1 MKRLFAGTLTAMLAL
16 SLTACGQQEQGDAK
30 PVIYLYPEQE
40 TTVSVSLDYAGTLTA
55 TYPAYENGWT
65 VTAEPDGT
73 LYDENG
79 DEYSYL
85 FWEGENNTD
94 YDFSKGFCVAGADT
108 ADFLREKLAEIGLT
122 PREYNE
128 FIVYWLPKMQDNPY
142 NLISFQSEAY
152 TDAAKLDIDPTP
164 DSVLRVFMAWKPL
177 HRAQTIEP
185 QTFASFER
193 NGFTVVEWGGCEV
206 KEAQKN
212 RRNFGG
218 FSFKGFNPARYAAAA
233 LKCTAASK
241 PGWK

>member
-1 MKRLFAGTLTAMLAL
+1 MKKKVFATVLAGMMAL

-40 TTVSVSLDYAGTLTA
+40 TTVSVSLDYTGTLTA
-55 TYPAYENGWT
+55 TYPAYEDGWR

-85 FWEGENNTD
+85 FWEGENNID
-94 YDFSKGFCVAGADT
+94 YDFSTGFCVAGADT

-177 HRAQTIEP
+177 GRLQTIEP
-185 QTFASFER
+185 QTFTPFAR
-193 NGFTVVEWGGCEV
+193 DGFTVVEWGGCEV
-206 KEAQKN
+206 K
-212 RRNFGG
+212 
-218 FSFKGFNPARYAAAA
+218 
-233 LKCTAASK
+233 
-241 PGWK
+241 

>member
-1 MKRLFAGTLTAMLAL
+1 MKKLLLLLAL
-16 SLTACGQQEQGDAK
+16 TLLAAGLAGCGNSSGNVAVPEK
-30 PVIYLYPEQE
+30 PVLYLYPEE
-40 TTVSVSLDYAGTLTA
+40 EMEVTVTLDFDGTLTS
-55 TYPAYENGWT
+55 TYPAYGDGWT
-65 VTAEPDGT
+65 VTARPDGT
-73 LYDENG
+73 LTNPATG
-79 DEYSYL
+79 REYYCL
-85 FWEGENNTD
+85 FWEGITEAE
-94 YDFSKGFCVAGADT
+94 YDFSTGFCVAGADT

-177 HRAQTIEP
+177 HRAQNIEP

-206 KEAQKN
+206 K
-212 RRNFGG
+212 
-218 FSFKGFNPARYAAAA
+218 
-233 LKCTAASK
+233 
-241 PGWK
+241 

>member
-40 TTVSVSLDYAGTLTA
+40 TPVSVSLDYAGTLTA

-65 VTAEPDGT
+65 VTAEPDST

-94 YDFSKGFCVAGADT
+94 YDFSTGFCVAGADT

-164 DSVLRVFMAWKPL
+164 DSLLRVFMAWKPL
-177 HRAQTIEP
+177 GRLQTIEP
-185 QTFASFER
+185 QTFTPFAR
-193 NGFTVVEWGGCEV
+193 DGFTVVEWGGCEV
-206 KEAQKN
+206 K
-212 RRNFGG
+212 
-218 FSFKGFNPARYAAAA
+218 
-233 LKCTAASK
+233 
-241 PGWK
+241 

>member
-1 MKRLFAGTLTAMLAL
+1 MKRLLAGTLAAALAFGL
-16 SLTACGQQEQGDAK
+16 AGCVSDEECAEK
-30 PVIYLYPEQE
+30 PVIYLYPEQK
-40 TTVSVSLDYAGTLTA
+40 TAVSVSLDYAGTLTA

-128 FIVYWLPKMQDNPY
+128 FIVYWLPEMQDNPY
-142 NLISFQSEAY
+142 NLSSFQSERY
-152 TDAAKLDIDPTP
+152 PDTAKLDIDPTP

-177 HRAQTIEP
+177 HRAQNIEP
-185 QTFASFER
+185 QTFTPFAR
-193 NGFTVVEWGGCEV
+193 DGFTVVEWGGCEV
-206 KEAQKN
+206 K
-212 RRNFGG
+212 
-218 FSFKGFNPARYAAAA
+218 
-233 LKCTAASK
+233 
-241 PGWK
+241 

>member
-94 YDFSKGFCVAGADT
+94 YDFSTGFCVAGADT

-128 FIVYWLPKMQDNPY
+128 FIVYWLPQMQENPY
-142 NLISFQSEAY
+142 NLIAFQSDCY
-152 TDAAKLDIDPTP
+152 TQVAQLDISPAP
-164 DSVLRVFMAWKPL
+164 DTLLRVFMAWKPL
-177 HRAQTIEP
+177 EEKVDIPAQTLTAP
-185 QTFASFER
+185 TR
-193 NGFTVVEWGGCEV
+193 DGFTAVEWGGSRI
-206 KEAQKN
+206 N
-212 RRNFGG
+212 
-218 FSFKGFNPARYAAAA
+218 
-233 LKCTAASK
+233 
-241 PGWK
+241 

>member
-40 TTVSVSLDYAGTLTA
+40 TTVSVSLDYAGMLTA

-73 LYDENG
+73 LYDKNG
-79 DEYSYL
+79 NEYSYL
-85 FWEGENNTD
+85 FWEGENKTD
-94 YDFSKGFCVAGADT
+94 YDFSTGFCVAGADT

-206 KEAQKN
+206 K
-212 RRNFGG
+212 
-218 FSFKGFNPARYAAAA
+218 
-233 LKCTAASK
+233 
-241 PGWK
+241 

>member
-1 MKRLFAGTLTAMLAL
+1 MKKLLAGTLTAAFAL
-16 SLTACGQQEQGDAK
+16 GLTACGQQEECSAK

-55 TYPAYENGWT
+55 TYPAYEDGWT

-85 FWEGENNTD
+85 LWEGENNTD

-128 FIVYWLPKMQDNPY
+128 FIVYWLPKMEDNSY
-142 NLISFQSEAY
+142 NLISFQSERY
-152 TDAAKLDIDPTP
+152 TDTAKLDIDPTP

-177 HRAQTIEP
+177 HRPQNIEP
-185 QTFASFER
+185 QIFTPFAR
-193 NGFTVVEWGGCEV
+193 DGFTVVEWGGCEV
-206 KEAQKN
+206 K
-212 RRNFGG
+212 
-218 FSFKGFNPARYAAAA
+218 
-233 LKCTAASK
+233 
-241 PGWK
+241 

>member
-1 MKRLFAGTLTAMLAL
+1 MKRLLAGTLTAALAL
-16 SLTACGQQEQGDAK
+16 GLAGCTEPADEPLTEK

-40 TTVSVSLDYAGTLTA
+40 TMVSVSLDYAGTLTA
-55 TYPAYENGWT
+55 TYPAYEDGWH

-94 YDFSKGFCVAGADT
+94 YDFSTGFCVAGADT

-142 NLISFQSEAY
+142 NLIAFQSERY
-152 TDAAKLDIDPTP
+152 TDTAKLDIDPTP
-164 DSVLRVFMAWKPL
+164 DSLLRVFMAWKPL
-177 HRAQTIEP
+177 HRAQNIEP
-185 QTFASFER
+185 QMFAPFTR
-193 NGFTVVEWGGCEV
+193 DGFTVVEWGGCEV
-206 KEAQKN
+206 K
-212 RRNFGG
+212 
-218 FSFKGFNPARYAAAA
+218 
-233 LKCTAASK
+233 
-241 PGWK
+241 

>member
-1 MKRLFAGTLTAMLAL
+1 MKKLLAGTLTAAL
-16 SLTACGQQEQGDAK
+16 VLGLTGCAEPSSDEPLTEK

-55 TYPAYENGWT
+55 TYPAYENGWR

-85 FWEGENNTD
+85 FWEGENKTD
-94 YDFSKGFCVAGADT
+94 YDFSTGFCVAGADT

-142 NLISFQSEAY
+142 NLISFQSERY
-152 TDAAKLDIDPTP
+152 TDIAKLDIDPTP

-177 HRAQTIEP
+177 SKPQTIEP
-185 QTFASFER
+185 QTFTPFAR
-193 NGFTVVEWGGCEV
+193 DGFTVVEWGGCEV
-206 KEAQKN
+206 K
-212 RRNFGG
+212 
-218 FSFKGFNPARYAAAA
+218 
-233 LKCTAASK
+233 
-241 PGWK
+241 

>member
-1 MKRLFAGTLTAMLAL
+1 MKKLLAGTLTAAL
-16 SLTACGQQEQGDAK
+16 VLGLTGCAEPSSDEPLTEK

-55 TYPAYENGWT
+55 TYPAYEDGWT

-177 HRAQTIEP
+177 SKPQTIEP
-185 QTFASFER
+185 QTFTPFAR
-193 NGFTVVEWGGCEV
+193 DGFTVVEWGGCEV
-206 KEAQKN
+206 K
-212 RRNFGG
+212 
-218 FSFKGFNPARYAAAA
+218 
-233 LKCTAASK
+233 
-241 PGWK
+241 

>member
-16 SLTACGQQEQGDAK
+16 SLTACGQQAECDAK

-55 TYPAYENGWT
+55 TYPAYEDGWR
-65 VTAEPDGT
+65 VTAKPDGT

-79 DEYSYL
+79 NEYSYL
-85 FWEGENNTD
+85 FWEGESNTD

-142 NLISFQSEAY
+142 NLISFQSERY
-152 TDAAKLDIDPTP
+152 TDIAKLDIDPTP

-177 HRAQTIEP
+177 HRAQNIES
-185 QTFASFER
+185 QTFTPFAR
-193 NGFTVVEWGGCEV
+193 DGFTVVNG
-206 KEAQKN
+206 
-212 RRNFGG
+212 
-218 FSFKGFNPARYAAAA
+218 AAAR
-233 LKCTAASK
+233 
-241 PGWK
+241 

>member
-1 MKRLFAGTLTAMLAL
+1 MKKLIAGTLTAALVLGLAGCVR
-16 SLTACGQQEQGDAK
+16 SEEVSAK

-40 TTVSVSLDYAGTLTA
+40 TMVSVSLDYAGTLTA

-85 FWEGENNTD
+85 FWEGEDKTD

-142 NLISFQSEAY
+142 NLIAFQSERY
-152 TDAAKLDIDPTP
+152 TDTAKLDIDPTP
-164 DSVLRVFMAWKPL
+164 DSLLRVFMAWKPL
-177 HRAQTIEP
+177 HRAQSIEP
-185 QTFASFER
+185 QTFAPFAR
-193 NGFTVVEWGGCEV
+193 DGFTVVEWGGCEV
-206 KEAQKN
+206 K
-212 RRNFGG
+212 
-218 FSFKGFNPARYAAAA
+218 
-233 LKCTAASK
+233 
-241 PGWK
+241 

>member
-1 MKRLFAGTLTAMLAL
+1 MKRLLAGTLTAAFAL
-16 SLTACGQQEQGDAK
+16 GLTACGQQEECSAK
-30 PVIYLYPEQE
+30 PVIYLYPEQK

-55 TYPAYENGWT
+55 TYPAYEDGWC
-65 VTAEPDGT
+65 VTAEPDGS
-73 LYDENG
+73 LHDENG
-79 DEYSYL
+79 NEYSYL

-177 HRAQTIEP
+177 SRPQTIEP

-206 KEAQKN
+206 K
-212 RRNFGG
+212 
-218 FSFKGFNPARYAAAA
+218 
-233 LKCTAASK
+233 
-241 PGWK
+241 

>member
-1 MKRLFAGTLTAMLAL
+1 MKKLLAGTLTAAFAL
-16 SLTACGQQEQGDAK
+16 GLTACGQQEECSAK

-40 TTVSVSLDYAGTLTA
+40 TMVSVSLDYAGTLTA
-55 TYPAYENGWT
+55 TYPAYETGWR

-73 LYDENG
+73 LHDENG
-79 DEYSYL
+79 NEYSYL
-85 FWEGENNTD
+85 FWEGEDKTD
-94 YDFSKGFCVAGADT
+94 YDFSTGFCVAGADT

-177 HRAQTIEP
+177 HRAQNIEP

-206 KEAQKN
+206 K
-212 RRNFGG
+212 
-218 FSFKGFNPARYAAAA
+218 
-233 LKCTAASK
+233 
-241 PGWK
+241 

>member
-1 MKRLFAGTLTAMLAL
+1 MKKLLAGTLTAAL
-16 SLTACGQQEQGDAK
+16 VLGLTGCAEPSSDEPLTEK
-30 PVIYLYPEQE
+30 PVIYLYPEQA

-55 TYPAYENGWT
+55 TYPAYEDGWT

-108 ADFLREKLAEIGLT
+108 ADFLRKKLAEIGLT

-128 FIVYWLPKMQDNPY
+128 FIVYWLPKMQENPY
-142 NLISFQSEAY
+142 NLISFQSERY
-152 TDAAKLDIDPTP
+152 TDTAKLDIDPEP

-177 HRAQTIEP
+177 SKPQTIEP
-185 QTFASFER
+185 QTFTPFAR
-193 NGFTVVEWGGCEV
+193 DGFTVVEWGGCEV
-206 KEAQKN
+206 K
-212 RRNFGG
+212 
-218 FSFKGFNPARYAAAA
+218 
-233 LKCTAASK
+233 
-241 PGWK
+241 

>member
-1 MKRLFAGTLTAMLAL
+1 MKRLLAGTLAAALAFGL
-16 SLTACGQQEQGDAK
+16 AGCVSDEECAEK
-30 PVIYLYPEQE
+30 PVIYLYPEQK
-40 TTVSVSLDYAGTLTA
+40 TAVSVSLDYAGTLTA

-94 YDFSKGFCVAGADT
+94 YDFSTGFCVAGADT

-128 FIVYWLPKMQDNPY
+128 FIVYWLPKMEDNSY
-142 NLISFQSEAY
+142 NLISFQSERY
-152 TDAAKLDIDPTP
+152 TDTAKLDIDPTP

-177 HRAQTIEP
+177 HRPQTIEP
-185 QTFASFER
+185 QTFTPFAR
-193 NGFTVVEWGGCEV
+193 DGFTVVEWGGCEV
-206 KEAQKN
+206 K
-212 RRNFGG
+212 
-218 FSFKGFNPARYAAAA
+218 
-233 LKCTAASK
+233 
-241 PGWK
+241 

>member
-65 VTAEPDGT
+65 VTAEPDST

-94 YDFSKGFCVAGADT
+94 YDFSTGFCVAGADT

-164 DSVLRVFMAWKPL
+164 DSLLRVFMAWKPL
-177 HRAQTIEP
+177 GRLQTIEP
-185 QTFASFER
+185 QTFTPFAR
-193 NGFTVVEWGGCEV
+193 DGFTVVEWGGCEV
-206 KEAQKN
+206 K
-212 RRNFGG
+212 
-218 FSFKGFNPARYAAAA
+218 
-233 LKCTAASK
+233 
-241 PGWK
+241 

>member
-1 MKRLFAGTLTAMLAL
+1 MKRLLAGTLAAALAL
-16 SLTACGQQEQGDAK
+16 GLTGCGQQQEEGDAKPVISLYPEQQEECDAK
-30 PVIYLYPEQE
+30 PVIYLYPEQQTE
-40 TTVSVSLDYAGTLTA
+40 VEVSLDYDGTLTA
-55 TYPAYENGWT
+55 AYPAYENGWR

-73 LYDENG
+73 LHDENG
-79 DEYSYL
+79 NEYSYL

-164 DSVLRVFMAWKPL
+164 DSLLRVFMAWKPL
-177 HRAQTIEP
+177 HRAQNIEP
-185 QTFASFER
+185 QTLASFAR
-193 NGFTVVEWGGCEV
+193 DGFTVVEWGGCEV
-206 KEAQKN
+206 K
-212 RRNFGG
+212 
-218 FSFKGFNPARYAAAA
+218 
-233 LKCTAASK
+233 
-241 PGWK
+241 